1 MRLTVIDGY
10 NLLFRSLA
18 CPPQGSLE
26 ELREEFLRR
35 VDAVRP
41 PDCDV
46 TVVFDG
52 PARPGPRRRTEGI
65 SVLYARSPRSADD
78 AIVSLVRKKPRGQ
91 VVVLTHDRELGR
103 RVRRAGGTLGDPDA
117 FFELPRNRAAPASPA
132 ATREKPPL
140 PRGEEIERWEEL
152 FRRRREGEEDSAP
165 G

>member
-18 CPPQGSLE
+18 CPPEGSLE

-35 VDAVRP
+35 VDAARP
-41 PDCDV
+41 ADCAV

-52 PARPGPRRRTEGI
+52 PALPGPRRRAEGI

-78 AIVSLVRKKPRGQ
+78 AIVSLVRKKPKGQ

-117 FFELPRNRAAPASPA
+117 FFELPRSRAAPASPA
-132 ATREKPPL
+132 PAGEKPPP
-140 PRGEEIERWEEL
+140 PRAEEIERWEEL
-152 FRRRREGEEDSAP
+152 FRERRARDEDSAP
-165 G
+165 D